1 MGDYLIARFAIIEGG
16 EVVNV
21 AEAEADFAA
30 EQGWVDA
37 GEAAIGWGYDGAV
50 FTKPDPVRATAAP
63 APTKEQ
69 LMAELAALTAKIQA
83 LE

>member
-1 MGDYLIARFAIIEGG
+1 MKYAIIENS
-16 EVVNV
+16 VVTNVVV
-21 AEAEADFAA
+21 AEAEYAQS
-30 EQGWVDA
+30 QGWVECPTA
-37 GEAAIGWGYDGAV
+37 GPGWTYADGV
-50 FTKPDPVRATAAP
+50 FTAPVVVAPAPAP